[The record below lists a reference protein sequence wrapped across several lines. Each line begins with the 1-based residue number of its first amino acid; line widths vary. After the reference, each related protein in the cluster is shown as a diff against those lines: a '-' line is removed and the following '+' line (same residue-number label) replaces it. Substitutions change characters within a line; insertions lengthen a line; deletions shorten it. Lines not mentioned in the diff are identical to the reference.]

1 LAEFAG
7 TNVSADQQHVSRSRL
22 LIHLASC
29 ASVFTSIL
37 SIFVVV
43 VIVVM
48 DVVTVGVASAFVVVC
63 FVIFIVEQQPVCHN
77 VFEI

>member
-7 TNVSADQQHVSRSRL
+7 TNVSPDQQHVSWSRL

-29 ASVFTSIL
+29 ASVFTNNL

-48 DVVTVGVASAFVVVC
+48 DVVTVGVASAFVVVS
-63 FVIFIVEQQPVCHN
+63 FVILIVEQQPVCHY